1 MKFKE
6 WLMKEVGTS
15 TSSIAGFS
23 RIAIPLVTR
32 MWPHPV
38 MQQVNDD
45 PPKKKKIK
53 KQPQVEE
60 AFLSEGREVGHSWL
74 DRRGNFVPLN
84 GKSHGD
90 YAQNIGKT
98 IDQMWA
104 EGWMRVIFANNM
116 LYAHNEKIAPNSK
129 QIAALKNA
137 AIENNFTHV
146 VYDSGNDEK
155 VIWSEYDQM

>member
-1 MKFKE
+1 MMILPRKRRSKNNHKWKRRFY
-6 WLMKEVGTS
+6 L
-15 TSSIAGFS
+15 
-23 RIAIPLVTR
+23 R
-32 MWPHPV
+32 
-38 MQQVNDD
+38 
-45 PPKKKKIK
+45 
-53 KQPQVEE
+53 
-60 AFLSEGREVGHSWL
+60 GREVGHSWL